1 MSQDDRKLPTDRLPL
16 KQLPIWPD
24 PVRGGPNALLRSA
37 LFAGI
42 HSKKRQ
48 VLGKQLRPEKKP
60 EGVTVASQDG
70 IRIKFAG
77 TQLNQYDA
85 DVFFEALHRARR
97 HPLDTECAFKGADF
111 LNEIGRTRN
120 DLNYEDLDESLDR
133 LRRGTLEV
141 EWDVQGRHYV
151 FSGGLI
157 ASYTRE
163 TTSKRYKVTFSP
175 DVRHLFAP
183 SSWTQ
188 LEWDERKAL
197 RASPLA
203 QWLHSYFSTHAAP
216 FPVTLGFLHEKSGSP
231 TKLLKHFKTE
241 LKNAFASLEEKLG
254 WEFTWEK
261 DLVILK
267 RPATPSQTR
276 HLARKAAK
284 KKETKKLAEPNSKPF
299 KRGGDELLS
308 IGSLL
313 SNMIDSGRRK

>member
-1 MSQDDRKLPTDRLPL
+1 MNDDSKRPSSDLRIQ
-16 KQLPIWPD
+16 QLPIWPD

-60 EGVTVASQDG
+60 EAVTIASQDG

-97 HPLDTECAFKGADF
+97 HPLDTECLFKGADF
-111 LNEIGRTRN
+111 LREIGRTRN

-141 EWDVQGRHYV
+141 EWDVQGRRYV

-163 TTSKRYKVTFSP
+163 TTTKQYKVTFAA
-175 DVRHLFAP
+175 DVRTLFAP
-183 SSWTQ
+183 ASWTQ
-188 LEWDERKAL
+188 LEWEERKAL
-197 RASPLA
+197 KASPLA
-203 QWLHSYFSTHAAP
+203 QWLHSYFSTHAQP
-216 FPVTLGFLHEKSGSP
+216 FPVSVRFLHEKSGSP

-241 LKNAFASLEEKLG
+241 LKNALSSLEEKLD
-254 WEFTWEK
+254 WKSTWDK
-261 DLVILK
+261 DLLTLK

-276 HLARKAAK
+276 HLARKA
-284 KKETKKLAEPNSKPF
+284 TKSKQVKQMTPASPRAE
-299 KRGGDELLS
+299 GGRTTS
-308 IGSLL
+308 WSP
-313 SNMIDSGRRK
+313 SAAFCRT